1 VFFNAPALTTVLL
14 AAAVY
19 AGGTDSRHYIH
30 LSRHGVFRFLP
41 ISLALST
48 RDLHRFHSTDE
59 RLSVVDHQK
68 MVCTY
73 IKGMAAFGNL
83 AEQGNGGN
91 SSPGTGKQAK
101 GSAHGASHQE
111 L

>member
-1 VFFNAPALTTVLL
+1 VT
-14 AAAVY
+14 

-48 RDLHRFHSTDE
+48 HDLHRFHSTDE
-59 RLSVVDHQK
+59 RLSLKDHER

-73 IKGMAAFGNL
+73 IKGMAAFGSL
-83 AEQGNGGN
+83 AEQGSDAGSRG
-91 SSPGTGKQAK
+91 SQAK
-101 GSAHGASHQE
+101 GGAHEASRQE